1 MFRPEL
7 QPFLSSFGVT
17 PESYQQERA
26 LHLRRDKFASAWFT
40 MSADSAAIPLD
51 HRYRFE
57 TGGCPIEAAI
67 DVIGGRWKGLILFR
81 ICVRPHRFHE
91 LRKELPHVSQRMLV
105 RQLREL
111 EQSGLIKRLVIIGVP
126 AKVEYSPTDSLRALM
141 PLLVGLRDW
150 GAQHLL
156 GMSEEVLNA
165 RLQSSRNASP
175 LPGEH
180 KQPVCH

>member
-1 MFRPEL
+1 L
-7 QPFLSSFGVT
+7 
-17 PESYQQERA
+17 RA
-26 LHLRRDKFASAWFT
+26 DKFALA
-40 MSADSAAIPLD
+40 SAAMPASSTAVPVD

-111 EQSGLIKRLVIIGVP
+111 ERSGLIQRLVTVGVL
-126 AKVEYSPTDSLRALM
+126 AKVEYSPTDAARALM
-141 PLLVGLRDW
+141 PLLIGLRDW

-156 GMSEEVLNA
+156 GMSEETLNE
-165 RLQSSRNASP
+165 RLQASQNTSR
-175 LPGEH
+175 LRGVH
-180 KQPVCH
+180 KQPGYR

>member
-1 MFRPEL
+1 MP
-7 QPFLSSFGVT
+7 
-17 PESYQQERA
+17 
-26 LHLRRDKFASAWFT
+26 
-40 MSADSAAIPLD
+40 ADSTAIPLD

-81 ICVRPHRFHE
+81 VCIRPHRYHE
-91 LRKELPHVSQRMLV
+91 LRKELPHVSRRMLV

-111 EQSGLIKRLVIIGVP
+111 ENSGLIQRLVTAGVP
-126 AKVEYSPTDSLRALM
+126 VKVEYSPTDALRALM

-156 GMSEEVLNA
+156 GMSKDMLNA
-165 RLQSSRNASP
+165 RLQSSQNASR
-175 LPGEH
+175 LPSEH
-180 KQPVCH
+180 KQPVYR